1 MTLKEAIAEINK
13 KAGECR
19 YWDLPGARDEVT
31 MPDTHYAYFDG
42 RAAGMREALE
52 ILAGVDKDDMPAQV
66 KRWQAEALVRMMSP
80 ATKHDR
86 RVYHDGE
93 VAAYANVLRL
103 VKGEAQ

>member
-1 MTLKEAIAEINK
+1 MTLKEAIAEINE
-13 KAGECR
+13 KASECR
-19 YWDLPGARDEVT
+19 YWDLPGARDEAN

-52 ILAGVDKDDMPAQV
+52 ILAGVDKDDMLVQV

-80 ATKHDR
+80 ATKR
-86 RVYHDGE
+86 NSRAYHDGE

-103 VKGEAQ
+103 VKGDAQ

>member
-1 MTLKEAIAEINK
+1 MTLKEATAEINK
-13 KAGECR
+13 KVSECR
-19 YWDLPGARDEVT
+19 YWDLPGARDEVN

-52 ILAGVDKDDMPAQV
+52 ILAGVDKDDMSAQI
-66 KRWQAEALVRMMSP
+66 KRLQAEALVRMASP

-86 RVYHDGE
+86 RAYHDGE
-93 VAAYANVLRL
+93 AAAYANVLKL